1 MANPDGTI
9 QVAPP
14 TQSAF
19 AQPPGPPLAA
29 PPPQAPGQAHSGV
42 SPGFI
47 GALFDALRG
56 LVSGGVVNGQHR
68 QNQAIEEQSLGN
80 QIDK

>member
-19 AQPPGPPLAA
+19 AQPPGPPLAT
-29 PPPQAPGQAHSGV
+29 PPPGQAHS
-42 SPGFI
+42 SPDPGFI

-56 LVSGGVVNGQHR
+56 LVSGNLVNGQHR